1 VSGILQERISRKLGD
16 AMELSPASS
25 LSVAEILDES
35 PYPAMC
41 LDLETRVVLGA
52 NQACSEALDRNRDSI
67 AGMDFA
73 ELVSQGDRS
82 AVDAVLG
89 LLASGAIYS
98 YRASRHFLKGDGSE
112 LLVAIG
118 VHIERVKDQG
128 VVVVTLESDELGV
141 PLPLVDASIRMALAI
156 TDHSWVVTNVSTD
169 IEQVLG
175 VAPEGYV
182 GKPVLSLIH
191 SDDVQSFVLATAR
204 VASGGDSATLRV
216 HVLSSMDQ
224 WLEVDCVVVSMCRHS
239 PPRVGLALAG
249 HAEVTEERYP
259 ENSRQ
264 VAIRGKDC
272 LDGMNHFRFRKP
284 PESLSTRQWE
294 ILTRLIRGER
304 VQEIASVL
312 YLSPSTVRNHLT
324 AIYRKFGVH
333 SQSELL
339 AEMLRATETF

>member
-1 VSGILQERISRKLGD
+1 VEPG
-16 AMELSPASS
+16 PTPS
-25 LSVAEILDES
+25 LSVTEILVES
-35 PYPAMC
+35 PYPVIC

-52 NQACSEALDRNRDSI
+52 NRACCEALVRNRDSI
-67 AGMDFA
+67 SGMDFA
-73 ELVSQGDRS
+73 ELVSQSDRS
-82 AVDAVLG
+82 AVEAVLG
-89 LLASGAIYS
+89 LLASGAINS
-98 YRASRHFLKGDGSE
+98 YRANRHFLKGDGSE
-112 LLVAIG
+112 LDAAIG
-118 VHIERVKDQG
+118 VHIEQIKDKRI
-128 VVVVTLESDELGV
+128 VVVTLESDEPGV

-175 VAPEGYV
+175 VVPERYV
-182 GKPVLSLIH
+182 DQPILSLFH
-191 SDDVQSFVLATAR
+191 ADDVQRFVLAAAR
-204 VASGGDSATLRV
+204 VASGGDAATLRV
-216 HVLSSMDQ
+216 HVLSSMDR
-224 WLEVDCVVVSMCRHS
+224 WLEVDCVVVSLCRHS
-239 PPRVGLALAG
+239 PPRLGLALAG
-249 HAEVTEERYP
+249 HAELTEERYS

-304 VQEIASVL
+304 VQEIASDL

-339 AEMLRATETF
+339 ADLLRATETETF